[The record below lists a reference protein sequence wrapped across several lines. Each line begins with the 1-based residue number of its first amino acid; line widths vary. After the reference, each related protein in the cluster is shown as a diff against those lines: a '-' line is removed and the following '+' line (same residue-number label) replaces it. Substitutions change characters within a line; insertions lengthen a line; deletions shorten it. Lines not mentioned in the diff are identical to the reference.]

1 MDRRTT
7 PNNGDVAA
15 IELRGKVEARQFV
28 EGDMTRVIAPVADL
42 RCTPDGDQLDRQLLR
57 GDQFRVLA
65 RKDGFAFGQ
74 ADRGNYVGYIAEHQL
89 GEWHAPSHW
98 ISARAS
104 FAFDRPNFKAP
115 NPLFLSHGTREYVID
130 EVGRFSKLSDGKFV
144 PAAHLCTLTDPAT
157 DPVDE
162 VQKYLGVPYLWGG
175 NSTLGLDCSGL
186 VQAALM
192 ACNTPC
198 PGDSDLQE
206 TAFPDA
212 SGTYQC
218 GDLLF
223 WKGHVAMVVDSN
235 TLIHAN
241 AYHMAVSYED
251 ITKAISRIAEQGDG
265 PVTSHK
271 RPTLKGST

>member
-7 PNNGDVAA
+7 LSNGEVAA
-15 IELRGKVEARQFV
+15 AELRGKVEARTFV
-28 EGDMTRVIAPVADL
+28 EGEVTRVAATVADL
-42 RCTPDGDQLDRQLLR
+42 RCTPNADQLDRQLLR

-74 ADRGNYVGYIAEHQL
+74 ADRGHYVGYVAEHQL
-89 GEWHAPSHW
+89 GVWHAPSHW
-98 ISARAS
+98 VSARAS
-104 FAFDRPNFKAP
+104 FAFDHPTFKAP
-115 NPLFLSHGTREYVID
+115 NPLFLSHGSHETVVGES
-130 EVGRFSKLSDGKFV
+130 GRFSKLADGKFV
-144 PAAHLCTLTDPAT
+144 PTAHLRALTDPAT

-162 VQKYLGVPYLWGG
+162 AQKYLGVPYLWGG
-175 NSTLGLDCSGL
+175 NSIWGLDCSGL
-186 VQAALM
+186 VQAALI

-212 SGTYQC
+212 TGAYLR

-223 WKGHVAMVVDSN
+223 WKGHVAMVVDSD

-241 AYHMAVSYED
+241 AYHMAVSLEHID
-251 ITKAISRIAEQGDG
+251 KAILRISQQGDG